1 VGFGIAVVPDVMVK
15 NPPPGT
21 EIKKISDLKI
31 GVTTGILRKINTVTN
46 GTAIEN
52 LIRLIKTHF

>member
-1 VGFGIAVVPDVMVK
+1 VPDVMVK

-46 GTAIEN
+46 GTAVEN
-52 LIRLIKTHF
+52 LIRLIKTNF